1 MSAPDRAA
9 LFAVASSQDGYFTTD
24 QAAEAGYS
32 RPLLDHHLHYGRF
45 IRLRRGVYRLVEY
58 PAGEHE
64 DLVVAWLWSKRLG
77 VFSHETAL
85 ALHQLSDA
93 LPAHLH
99 LTLPAS
105 WARRRLLVPEG
116 VRLHFADVGEGE
128 RAWVGP
134 VRVTTPIRTIRDCQA
149 AQVAPDLVAQAVRDG
164 LSRGLFARADVL
176 GLDV

>member
-1 MSAPDRAA
+1 MTSPDRAA

-32 RPLLDHHLHYGRF
+32 RPLLDHHLHSGRF
-45 IRLRRGVYRLVEY
+45 IRVRRGVYRLVEY
-58 PAGEHE
+58 PPGEHE
-64 DLVVAWLWSKRLG
+64 DLVVAWLWSRRQG

-105 WARRRLLVPEG
+105 WAKRRLVVPDG
-116 VRLHFADVGEGE
+116 LRLHFAAVAAGE
-128 RAWVGP
+128 RAWVGAVP
-134 VRVTTPIRTIRDCQA
+134 VTTPLRTIRDCTA
-149 AQVAPDLVAQAVRDG
+149 AHVAPDLVAQAVRDG
-164 LSRGLFARADVL
+164 LARGLFSRADL
-176 GLDV
+176 AGLDT

>member
-1 MSAPDRAA
+1 MPTPDRAA
-9 LFAVASSQDGYFTTD
+9 LFAVASTQEGYFTTD

-32 RPLLDHHLHYGRF
+32 RPLLDHHLHSGRF
-45 IRLRRGVYRLVEY
+45 VRARRGVYRLVEY
-58 PAGEHE
+58 PAGENE
-64 DLVVAWLWSKRLG
+64 DLVVAWLWSKQVG

-116 VRLHFADVGEGE
+116 LRLHFADVGNSE

-134 VRVTTPIRTIRDCQA
+134 IPVSTPIRTLRDCQA
-149 AQVAPDLVAQAVRDG
+149 AHVVPDIVAQSVRDG
-164 LSRGLFARADVL
+164 LARGLFSRHDIA
-176 GLDV
+176 GLDA

>member
-1 MSAPDRAA
+1 MASA
-9 LFAVASSQDGYFTTD
+9 QEGYFTTD

-32 RPLLDHHLHYGRF
+32 RPLLDHHIHSGRF
-45 IRLRRGVYRLVEY
+45 VRIRRGVYRLVEY

-64 DLVVAWLWSKRLG
+64 DLVVAWLWSKQVG

-105 WARRRLLVPEG
+105 WSKRRLLVPEG
-116 VRLHFADVGEGE
+116 LRLHFADIGEGE
-128 RAWVGP
+128 RAWVGS
-134 VRVTTPIRTIRDCQA
+134 VQVTTPMRSLRDCQA
-149 AQVAPDLVAQAVRDG
+149 AHVAPDLVAQAVRDG
-164 LSRGLFARADVL
+164 MARGLFSRADL
-176 GLDV
+176 AGLDT

>member
-1 MSAPDRAA
+1 MQPDRAA
-9 LFAVASSQDGYFTTD
+9 LFAVASAQDGYFTTE
-24 QAAEAGYS
+24 QAADAGYS
-32 RPLLDHHLHYGRF
+32 RPLLDHHLHSGRF
-45 IRLRRGVYRLVEY
+45 VRVRRGVYRLVEY

-64 DLVVAWLWSKRLG
+64 DLVVAWLWSKQVG

-105 WARRRLLVPEG
+105 WERRRLVVPEG
-116 VRLHFADVGEGE
+116 LRLHFADVADAE

-134 VRVTTPIRTIRDCQA
+134 VPVTTPIRTLRDCQA
-149 AQVAPDLVAQAVRDG
+149 ARLPPDLVAQAVRDG
-164 LSRGLFARADVL
+164 LARGLFSRADVA
-176 GLDV
+176 GFKA

>member
-1 MSAPDRAA
+1 MKPDRAA
-9 LFAVASSQDGYFTTD
+9 LFTVASAQDGYFTTD

-32 RPLLDHHLHYGRF
+32 RPLLAHHLLAGRF
-45 IRLRRGVYRLVEY
+45 VRIRRSVYRLVEY

-64 DLVVAWLWSKRLG
+64 DLVVAWLWSKQAG

-99 LTLPAS
+99 LTVPAS
-105 WARRRLLVPEG
+105 WARRRLVVPEG
-116 VRLHFADVGEGE
+116 LHLHFAEVADGE

-134 VRVTTPIRTIRDCQA
+134 VPVTTPSRTLRDCQA
-149 AQVAPDLVAQAVRDG
+149 AHVPPDLVAQALRDG
-164 LSRGLFARADVL
+164 LARGLFSRGDVA
-176 GLDV
+176 GFDA

>member
-1 MSAPDRAA
+1 MQPDRAA
-9 LFAVASSQDGYFTTD
+9 LFTVASAQVGYFTTD

-32 RPLLDHHLHYGRF
+32 RPLLAHHLHAGRIVR
-45 IRLRRGVYRLVEY
+45 IRRSVYRLVEY

-64 DLVVAWLWSKRLG
+64 DLVVAWLWSKQIG

-105 WARRRLLVPEG
+105 WARRRLVVPEG
-116 VRLHFADVGEGE
+116 LRLHFADVADAQ
-128 RAWVGP
+128 RARVGP
-134 VRVTTPIRTIRDCQA
+134 VPVTTPIRTVRDCQSA
-149 AQVAPDLVAQAVRDG
+149 HLPPDLVAQAVRDG
-164 LSRGLFARADVL
+164 LARGLFSRGDVA
-176 GLDV
+176 GFDA

>member
-1 MSAPDRAA
+1 MQPDRAA
-9 LFAVASSQDGYFTTD
+9 LFAAASSQNGYFTTD

-32 RPLLDHHLHYGRF
+32 RPLLDHHLHSGRF
-45 IRLRRGVYRLVEY
+45 VRVRRGVYRLVEY

-64 DLVVAWLWSKRLG
+64 DLVVAWLWSKQVG

-105 WARRRLLVPEG
+105 WSKRRLLVPEG
-116 VRLHFADVGEGE
+116 FHLHFADVADAE

-134 VRVTTPIRTIRDCQA
+134 VPVTTPIRTLCDCQA
-149 AQVAPDLVAQAVRDG
+149 AHVAPDFVAQAVRDG
-164 LSRGLFARADVL
+164 LARGLFSRGDVA
-176 GLDV
+176 GFDA

>member
-1 MSAPDRAA
+1 MQPDRAA

-32 RPLLDHHLHYGRF
+32 RPLLDHHLHSGRF
-45 IRLRRGVYRLVEY
+45 IRVRRGVYRLVEY
-58 PAGEHE
+58 PPGEHE
-64 DLVVAWLWSKRLG
+64 DLVVAWLWSRRQG
-77 VFSHETAL
+77 VFSQETAL

-105 WARRRLLVPEG
+105 WSKRRLLVPEG
-116 VRLHFADVGEGE
+116 LRLHFADIGEGE

-134 VRVTTPIRTIRDCQA
+134 VPVTAPVRTLRDCQTA
-149 AQVAPDLVAQAVRDG
+149 HVAPDLVAQAVRDG
-164 LSRGLFARADVL
+164 LARGLFSRSDVA
-176 GLDV
+176 GLDA